1 MNSNSTDIVI
11 PLWEGTSE
19 EEINI
24 SISSLKKEI
33 ELINNVIIVCDGEN
47 SFFKKL
53 KETKAINHKI
63 LIIYIKKNMGPGIAR
78 NIGAIF
84 SQADN
89 LLFLDAGDICINNR
103 IDSQINAL
111 KNNYVSTGAIN
122 ERNSIGINRLKFSCK
137 NFNRAKGFLPYKNP
151 FNNVTI
157 GIKRNFFNSIGGY
170 GETRVG
176 EDWILSGKI
185 LKETNKIDF
194 KNEVLVLVNIKE
206 DFFSRRE
213 GKLVYREIKKSL
225 EKLYDLEIINFY
237 QLIISKAI
245 QKVSRVYLSWVFLK
259 FIYKFNRK
267 QFKL

>member
-1 MNSNSTDIVI
+1 MNSNTTDIII
-11 PLWEGTSE
+11 PLWQGTLE

-33 ELINNVIIVCDGEN
+33 ELINNVIIVCDGEK

-53 KETKAINHKI
+53 KENKVINHKI
-63 LIIYIKKNMGPGIAR
+63 IIIYIKKNMGPGIAR

-84 SQADN
+84 SRADN
-89 LLFLDAGDICINNR
+89 ILFLDAGDICMNNR
-103 IDSQINAL
+103 INSQINAL
-111 KNNYVSTGAIN
+111 KKNYVSIGAIN

-137 NFNRAKGFLPYKNP
+137 NINRAKSFLPYKNP

-185 LKETNKIDF
+185 LNETNKIDI
-194 KNEVLVLVNIKE
+194 KNEVLVLVNIKK
-206 DFFSRRE
+206 DFISRRQ

-225 EKLYDLEIINFY
+225 EKLYDLKIINLY
-237 QLIISKAI
+237 QLMISKAI
-245 QKVSRVYLSWVFLK
+245 QKVSRVYLSRIFLK
-259 FIYKFNRK
+259 LIYKFNRNE
-267 QFKL
+267 FKL